1 MTDDDG
7 DRRLVLEVILALIAT
22 AVMAGLI
29 GWWAGSRP
37 SHRETPDPDVCQ
49 VFAIAASDQTDPDY
63 PFVIITGT
71 QLGCFHTD

>member
-1 MTDDDG
+1 MNE
-7 DRRLVLEVILALIAT
+7 DRDERRSALRGIAFMVSI
-22 AVMAGLI
+22 AMLAGLI
-29 GWWAGSRP
+29 GWQFGQP

>member
-1 MTDDDG
+1 MTDDD
-7 DRRLVLEVILALIAT
+7 DRRSALRDIAFMVSI
-22 AVMAGLI
+22 AIIAGLI
-29 GWWAGSRP
+29 GWQLGRP